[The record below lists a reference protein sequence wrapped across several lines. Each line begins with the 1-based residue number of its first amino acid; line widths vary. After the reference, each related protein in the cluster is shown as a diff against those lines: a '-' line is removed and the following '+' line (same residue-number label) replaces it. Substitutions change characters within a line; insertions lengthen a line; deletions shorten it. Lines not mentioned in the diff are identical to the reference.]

1 MIIFPAIDLR
11 GGKCVRLFKGDF
23 SRETIFSDN
32 PSAVAVKWEE
42 MGAQY
47 LHVVDLDGALQGET
61 KNREAI
67 RSILGAVHIPMELG
81 GGLRSLE
88 SIKRA
93 LTGGIQRVILGS
105 AAVENPL
112 LVQEACHRFGDRIV
126 VAIDARRDGI
136 VATQGWESSGN
147 VSALDF
153 AKQMADYGVKT
164 VIYTDISRDGTL
176 SGLNLE
182 GAIEL
187 SKVSGL
193 RVVASGGVRSL
204 EDIRAVKAHE
214 TAGIEGVIVG
224 QAIYSGRLDLK
235 KALRIAAEG

>member
-88 SIKRA
+88 SIERA
-93 LTGGIQRVILGS
+93 LTGGIQRVVLGS
-105 AAVENPL
+105 AAVENPS

-126 VAIDARRDGI
+126 VAIDARDGI

-214 TAGIEGVIVG
+214 TDGIEGVIVG

>member
-47 LHVVDLDGALQGET
+47 LHVVDLDGAIQGET

-88 SIKRA
+88 SIERA

-105 AAVENPL
+105 AAVENPS

-126 VAIDARRDGI
+126 VAIDARDGI

-214 TAGIEGVIVG
+214 TDGIEGVIVG

>member
-81 GGLRSLE
+81 GGLRSME

-105 AAVENPL
+105 AAVENPS

-126 VAIDARRDGI
+126 VAIDARDGI

-214 TAGIEGVIVG
+214 TDGIEGVIVG